1 MSTLLEHPEAQ
12 ELLAQTDIEPDTV
25 RRCTQHLTR
34 FLQRYLPFFYRDE
47 HRQHAA
53 VILKGKLTGLQ
64 RKTTEPIAIE
74 GGRKRRPL
82 QHFVGAGGWEDQAVL
97 TELRRH
103 VTDELGDPDGV
114 LVLDPS
120 AFPKKGTESCGVARQ
135 WCGRLGKVDNCQ
147 VGVFLA
153 YVAPR
158 GKALLDGRLYLS
170 AERAADAQHRQKT
183 YVPKEITFQEKWR
196 IGVDLVRTVGQDM
209 PHSWVVGDDELGRVT
224 ELRAQLRLAHERYVL
239 DVPCSTLVR
248 DLSERRP
255 PARAGGKPRLPLFER
270 ADRWAARQPKKRWK
284 KIRLRGGEKGP
295 REVWALQQRV
305 QTKDEDGR
313 VGPSERLVVI
323 KTCAPEPQVWYTLS
337 NARQEV
343 PLAPVVVAH
352 GSRHGVEEL
361 FEEGNQEVGL
371 SHYEV
376 RSWTGWHH
384 HLTLSL
390 VALWFLQLERLTVGK
405 KKPGDHRRA
414 RANHLQ
420 RVAAMAGTECAGS
433 GAESQCDPTADGG
446 GADLPLA

>member
-1 MSTLLEHPEAQ
+1 MSLLLEHPAAQ
-12 ELLAQTDIEPDTV
+12 ELLAETEVEPATV
-25 RRCTQHLTR
+25 RQCTHHLTR
-34 FLQRYLPFFYRDE
+34 FLRRYLPFFYRDE
-47 HRQHAA
+47 QRHHAE

-64 RKTTEPIAIE
+64 RKTTEPIAIA

-82 QHFVGAGGWEDQAVL
+82 QHFVGAGGWKDAAVRA
-97 TELRRH
+97 ELRRH
-103 VTDELGDPDGV
+103 VTEELGDPDGV

-120 AFPKKGTESCGVARQ
+120 GFPKKGTESCGVDRQ
-135 WCGRLGKVDNCQ
+135 WCGRLGKVENCQ

-158 GKALLDGRLYLS
+158 GKALVDGRLYLP
-170 AERAADAQHRQKT
+170 AERAADAKHRQKT
-183 YVPKEITFQEKWR
+183 AVPKDITFQEKWR
-196 IGVDLVRTVGQDM
+196 LGLDLVRTVGQDL
-209 PHSWVVGDDELGRVT
+209 PHRWVVGDDELGRVT

-239 DVPCSTLVR
+239 DVPCNTLVR

-295 REVWALQQRV
+295 RDVWALQQRV
-305 QTKDEDGR
+305 QTKDEDGC

-323 KTCAPEPQVWYTLS
+323 RTRAAAPQVWYTLS

-405 KKPGDHRRA
+405 KKSGDHGRA
-414 RANHLQ
+414 GANDLQ
-420 RVAAMAGTECAGS
+420 RVTAVAGAAGTRG
-433 GAESQCDPTADGG
+433 GAESQCDAAAHGG